1 MSPYYKYKKESLKKK
16 FNSAKETLCL
26 MQGAIDEYNNTKSL
40 YLKRAIIG
48 YFQDFSEC
56 VIDMAETYLVMTENY
71 VDGCSGIELINKSNI
86 YGFIDT
92 DLSRFLITVIKLSN
106 RYTHDYY
113 KREKVEEDILT
124 YGVTKMHMMQMFL
137 KVTEEKVT
145 LECIMNN

>member
-92 DLSRFLITVIKLSN
+92 DLSRFLITVIKLRN

-113 KREKVEEDILT
+113 IREDSENLIEDFCFQKLACLQIFLEESKDKVILK
-124 YGVTKMHMMQMFL
+124 YKD
-137 KVTEEKVT
+137 K
-145 LECIMNN
+145 